1 MDGTSITVEMADYR
15 SVSLGDFR
23 HLNTLLNFADF
34 GIHQG
39 IARTKLINYN
49 IFAGALYGIVPVLRI
64 ATPYAAGEGVCLSQ
78 VVTRI
83 DPAPIL
89 GKTAVL
95 SAMDGTLI
103 RNEKQIAASAFQIA
117 RVLHKK

>member
-1 MDGTSITVEMADYR
+1 MADYR
-15 SVSLGDFR
+15 SVNFGDFA
-23 HLNTLLNFADF
+23 HLKTLFDFADF
-34 GIHQG
+34 GIQRR

-64 ATPYAAGEGVCLSQ
+64 STVYAAGDGLCLSQ
-78 VVTRI
+78 VVGKSE
-83 DPAPIL
+83 PAPVM

-95 SAMDGTLI
+95 SAIDDTLI

-117 RVLHKK
+117 RMQLKK